1 MGADN
6 QCMDD
11 MLWLD
16 LDAWIP
22 VSDASS
28 CLLTRFRLLEAVPA
42 KMTWFF
48 LAIFSKKQLLVET
61 Y

>member
-1 MGADN
+1 
-6 QCMDD
+6 MDD

-28 CLLTRFRLLEAVPA
+28 CLLKRFRLLEAVPA

-48 LAIFSKKQLLVET
+48 FANFSKKQLHVET
-61 Y
+61 YK